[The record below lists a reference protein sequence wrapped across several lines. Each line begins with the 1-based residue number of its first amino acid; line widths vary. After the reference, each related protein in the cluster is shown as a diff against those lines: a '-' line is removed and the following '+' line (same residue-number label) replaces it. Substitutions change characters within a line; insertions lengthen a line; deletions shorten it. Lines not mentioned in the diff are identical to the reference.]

1 MNRTEFDLLRKKQN
15 LTQKELDALVPY
27 KVDNAIIMAAGMSNR
42 CKPLSEILPK
52 GLFVIKGEVLIEREI
67 RQLQAAG
74 IHTIIVV
81 VGYQAEKFAY
91 LEKKYG
97 VKLVLNE
104 EYAFKNNVSSIYAA
118 REYLGNSYICCA
130 DNYYKENIFEPYVYE
145 SFYTCNYTK
154 EFADEYCI
162 TENEAG
168 YIESIQRGGADR
180 WFTIGA
186 NFWSD
191 RFSKEFRTLL
201 EQEYAL
207 PEVGQLLIDDFHIRH
222 FNRLPITAKKMEPDI
237 VFEFDTLDEMK
248 AFDPDFEEYQKEVIA
263 DHLYGRYKGI
273 TRYAGVKT
281 NNRNGR
287 LHFNENLWGPSPN
300 TLKPFREIQPE
311 DLYLYDS
318 KEEDILVEEIS
329 KKYGIDADNI
339 FLHNS
344 GSEVVRSIMTIMI
357 GENDHV
363 LLPMPHWS
371 YYPGIVDYRF
381 GQKIMYKFHEEGE
394 KCYHDVD
401 DIMEKAKTYHAK
413 VIVVTTPAMP
423 SGNLIHPDDLEKIIV
438 NNPQSLVF
446 VDQAYFGF
454 EDDPIDVSYFISH
467 YDNVL
472 FARTFSKFF
481 ALAGLRL
488 GYGMASKR
496 ALETLWLD
504 LPLLRL
510 PVVARR
516 AVIEALRDDAY
527 YAHIREEIRAV
538 KDYFYNRLCTIEEI
552 HPYKSDTNFLYMKV
566 SGIDGADL
574 RERMIEQGYLFRLF
588 ENENG
593 TFFRINVAPMDT
605 MVDFTDKFENT
616 IMKMRK

>member
-1 MNRTEFDLLRKKQN
+1 
-15 LTQKELDALVPY
+15 
-27 KVDNAIIMAAGMSNR
+27 
-42 CKPLSEILPK
+42 
-52 GLFVIKGEVLIEREI
+52 
-67 RQLQAAG
+67 
-74 IHTIIVV
+74 
-81 VGYQAEKFAY
+81 
-91 LEKKYG
+91 
-97 VKLVLNE
+97 
-104 EYAFKNNVSSIYAA
+104 
-118 REYLGNSYICCA
+118 
-130 DNYYKENIFEPYVYE
+130 
-145 SFYTCNYTK
+145 
-154 EFADEYCI
+154 
-162 TENEAG
+162 
-168 YIESIQRGGADR
+168 
-180 WFTIGA
+180 
-186 NFWSD
+186 
-191 RFSKEFRTLL
+191 
-201 EQEYAL
+201 
-207 PEVGQLLIDDFHIRH
+207 
-222 FNRLPITAKKMEPDI
+222 
-237 VFEFDTLDEMK
+237 
-248 AFDPDFEEYQKEVIA
+248 
-263 DHLYGRYKGI
+263 
-273 TRYAGVKT
+273 
-281 NNRNGR
+281 
-287 LHFNENLWGPSPN
+287 
-300 TLKPFREIQPE
+300 
-311 DLYLYDS
+311 
-318 KEEDILVEEIS
+318 
-329 KKYGIDADNI
+329 
-339 FLHNS
+339 
-344 GSEVVRSIMTIMI
+344 
-357 GENDHV
+357 
-363 LLPMPHWS
+363 
-371 YYPGIVDYRF
+371 
-381 GQKIMYKFHEEGE
+381 
-394 KCYHDVD
+394 
-401 DIMEKAKTYHAK
+401 

-454 EDDPIDVSYFISH
+454 EDDPIDVNYFISH